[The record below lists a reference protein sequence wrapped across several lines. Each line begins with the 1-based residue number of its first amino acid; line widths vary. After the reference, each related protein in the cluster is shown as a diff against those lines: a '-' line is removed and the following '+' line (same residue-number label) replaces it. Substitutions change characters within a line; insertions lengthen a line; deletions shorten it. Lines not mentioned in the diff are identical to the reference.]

1 MRIHFITEHEAQ
13 QRAAVNA
20 TLYST
25 YGDCTGPC
33 EQGDRV
39 CMTPEA
45 CQRPSAADA
54 ADAAEGWE
62 PASVADNLAFWLPV
76 LFCTG
81 LFVLALLSFAEWRP

>member
-1 MRIHFITEHEAQ
+1 MRIDLITEHEAQ

-20 TLYST
+20 ALYST
-25 YGDCTGPC
+25 YGHCTGPC

-45 CQRPSAADA
+45 CQLPSV

-81 LFVLALLSFAEWRP
+81 LFVLALVFFVGWRP